1 MIYRT
6 KYINGQ
12 HFKTLSPNALCVAC
26 DVKHI
31 LQNRKGEHRIIIE
44 KSCGAVV
51 FTKENNDLN
60 YIIIRSLESFCG
72 FPKGHVEG
80 TESDIQTALREVK
93 EETGL
98 SVNIVDGFRV
108 EDSHPF
114 HRDGE
119 IRMKHIVYIN
129 AGSGTHAL
137 RPVFF

>member
-1 MIYRT
+1 MR
-6 KYINGQ
+6 
-12 HFKTLSPNALCVAC
+12 FVAC

-98 SVNIVDGFRV
+98 SVDIVDGFRV

-129 AGSGTHAL
+129 ARSGTHAL
-137 RPVFF
+137 RLVFFLNFQIEIWT